1 MFKTG
6 MGVKAVHVLLHA
18 RRVFIKSWQA
28 WSKACFGEIPILACE
43 RYARDRKRQPRAT
56 RSSGFTRVLCS
67 TTAQGHRR
75 VTAAS
80 KPAYPLA
87 LSKRARTA
95 SDSAKRSQRL

>member
-43 RYARDRKRQPRAT
+43 RYARDRKDSREPQGPRA
-56 RSSGFTRVLCS
+56 SRVCS
-67 TTAQGHRR
+67 
-75 VTAAS
+75 V
-80 KPAYPLA
+80 P
-87 LSKRARTA
+87 
-95 SDSAKRSQRL
+95 QRHKGTDA